1 MRSLC
6 LGLLGLSLLAGCS
19 PTTPLFIAQI
29 GTQEVV
35 EYKTLK
41 TNRMTAAI
49 EEDGDLLTYSAQAI
63 RDNKSAQAEALY
75 LSGYQDKKL
84 GDQVRAIALY
94 QIGLIY
100 MCRYN
105 DDRDDNKA
113 LNYFYQ
119 VHNEFPA
126 TLAAQRAATVRL
138 IAAEADRIRRTI
150 DEDVR
155 RAEEGLKHLRKRA
168 EVLVTSQTSSNEEG
182 IRLRQL
188 ADGVGAKNCHTAGV
202 PAAPEDASLHAV
214 TRWRTYL
221 TPRAIKRMAVAAS
234 MAAPSGSASSSRLK
248 SAVCRWRGAA
258 PGGFTP
264 KRNMAPSHCCVM

>member
-63 RDNKSAQAEALY
+63 RDNKSAQAETLY

-126 TLAAQRAATVRL
+126 TLAAQRA
-138 IAAEADRIRRTI
+138 EARIQMIRQRAQEPVQQNARELLKHWKPNENLDLNKPSLDPDLTLLS
-150 DEDVR
+150 R
-155 RAEEGLKHLRKRA
+155 RAILKDRVSEAETLYSLALADSGVAADIKAKALYQMALMHMAADNPKPDRA
-168 EVLVTSQTSSNEEG
+168 KA
-182 IRLRQL
+182 IDYLRQL
-188 ADGVGAKNCHTAGV
+188 LAQFPQDELAGK
-202 PAAPEDASLHAV
+202 AARHLDAALNNGM
-214 TRWRTYL
+214 
-221 TPRAIKRMAVAAS
+221 P
-234 MAAPSGSASSSRLK
+234 
-248 SAVCRWRGAA
+248 
-258 PGGFTP
+258 
-264 KRNMAPSHCCVM
+264 